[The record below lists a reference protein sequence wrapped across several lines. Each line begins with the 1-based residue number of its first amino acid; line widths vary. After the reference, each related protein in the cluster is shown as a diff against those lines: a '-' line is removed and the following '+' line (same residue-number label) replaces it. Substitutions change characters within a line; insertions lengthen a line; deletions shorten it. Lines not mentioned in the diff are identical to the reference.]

1 MSLGGA
7 QTVPNTLLTFDGA
20 RYRLSDI
27 QQADLID
34 SGEFERIGAA
44 TDADIDYEG
53 ELAVYSR
60 AGDDGAVWT
69 RMEAREGAE
78 GEERPRCGTA
88 GRPAKGGG
96 IGAASGGEIG
106 RRGFADPPPAVA
118 RRLRVAHP
126 ASQMRSVARLWMNVA
141 TLHPRSGSDAT

>member
-1 MSLGGA
+1 MSRKTVLHIALGAAAALAIAAGVACGGDGGSDEDARDGATGGEQPVVSSGGA
-7 QTVPNTLLTFDGA
+7 QTVPNTMLTFDGA

-34 SGEFERIGAA
+34 GGEFERIGAA

-69 RMEAREGAE
+69 RMEAREGAVDE
-78 GEERPRCGTA
+78 GT
-88 GRPAKGGG
+88 PALWYRWAPDGEGG
-96 IGAASGGEIG
+96 
-106 RRGFADPPPAVA
+106 PAE
-118 RRLRVAHP
+118 
-126 ASQMRSVARLWMNVA
+126 
-141 TLHPRSGSDAT
+141 